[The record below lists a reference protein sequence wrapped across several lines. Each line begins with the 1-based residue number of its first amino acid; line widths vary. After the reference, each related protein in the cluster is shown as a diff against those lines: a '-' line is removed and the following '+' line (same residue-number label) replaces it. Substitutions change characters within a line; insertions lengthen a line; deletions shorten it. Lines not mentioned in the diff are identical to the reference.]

1 MKDRNYKEKVC
12 KKRNCKTIFKPKAGN
27 QLYCDAHK
35 QSKHSVEAVQEETS
49 QLPVLVRLTFS
60 EHKINCQKAR
70 MDIYKTIRHDVAYEV
85 LSVLLRH
92 FESEG

>member
-12 KKRNCKTIFKPKAGN
+12 KKRNCKTVFKPKAGN
-27 QLYCDAHK
+27 QVYCDAHK
-35 QSKHSVEAVQEETS
+35 QNKHSVEVAPEKAN

-60 EHKINCQKAR
+60 EHKIDCPKTR
-70 MDIYKTIRHDVAYEV
+70 SDIYKSIRHDVAYEV

-92 FESEG
+92 FDKDD